1 MKSIKEK
8 IISKQIIECEALNN
22 LNNSISVYI
31 KTIQEKKEYY
41 INITISKKIFKYEE
55 ILTNNNV
62 PLDIYFILHITPNFP
77 INRPRLFCLT
87 SLRAINLNLCDAKDL
102 LNLVL
107 KSDKWDNRISAKDII
122 LRIPDF
128 LNDFYQKNKGI
139 YFIGE
144 YDLDF
149 VYDYKILSKIPYTY
163 LNEVDQIINEKTSLT
178 ERRLLMITDLFFLI
192 FTFERGVFSYYN
204 NLKLIFWASIKSIFG
219 MKNTDNLFQFE
230 FSKTENQRIFLF
242 FKTQQGTKIM
252 DLVLE
257 NLRCM
262 GIDYSINK
270 KPSDVIE
277 KEITEKNTAKNESK
291 LLPKFEILD
300 KNDNK
305 NQENSE
311 NNQESKIDEENKENK
326 IDEENKE
333 NKIDEE
339 NNINNENK

>member
-8 IISKQIIECEALNN
+8 IISNQIIECEALNN

-122 LRIPDF
+122 LRIPGF
-128 LNDFYQKNKGI
+128 LNDFYQKNQRI

>member
-8 IISKQIIECEALNN
+8 IISNQIIECEALNN

-102 LNLVL
+102 LNLIL

>member
-8 IISKQIIECEALNN
+8 IISNQIIECEALNN

-128 LNDFYQKNKGI
+128 LNDFYQKNQGI

-305 NQENSE
+305 NQDNSE

>member
-8 IISKQIIECEALNN
+8 IISNQIIECEALNN

-107 KSDKWDNRISAKDII
+107 KSDEWDNIISAKDII

-305 NQENSE
+305 NQDNSE

>member
-305 NQENSE
+305 NQDNSE

>member
-8 IISKQIIECEALNN
+8 IISNQIIECEALNN

-31 KTIQEKKEYY
+31 KTIQEKKECY

-305 NQENSE
+305 NQDNSE

>member
-8 IISKQIIECEALNN
+8 IISNQIIECEALNN

-178 ERRLLMITDLFFLI
+178 EKRLLMITDLFFLI

-305 NQENSE
+305 NQDISE

>member
-8 IISKQIIECEALNN
+8 IISNQIIECEALNN

-291 LLPKFEILD
+291 LLPKFDILD
-300 KNDNK
+300 KIDNK